1 MSDMVF
7 AQAILRS
14 IRVSPRKLNLVA
26 ARIRGMPVKQALHYL
41 RFCPRRVATE
51 VYKTLNSAIANAENN
66 MGMDVDLLYVKEAF
80 VGDGFRLRR
89 FLPRAK
95 GRVDQMQKPFSHLSI
110 KVAEK
115 EG

>member
-1 MSDMVF
+1 MSNMV

-26 ARIRGMPVKQALHYL
+26 SRIRGMSTKQALDYL
-41 RFCPRRVATE
+41 RFCPKRISKE
-51 VYKTLNSAIANAENN
+51 VFKTLNSAIANAENN
-66 MGMDVDLLYVKEAF
+66 HGMDVDLLYVKEAY

-89 FLPRAK
+89 YMARAK
-95 GRVDQMQKPFSHLSI
+95 GRGDQIRKPFSHLSI

-115 EG
+115 EV